1 MRALILAAGR
11 GSRMNS
17 LTDDHPK
24 CLIEF
29 RGKALLEWQ
38 LETLKEANITEIGI
52 VAGYKGELINPKEA
66 VIKFWNERWN
76 ETNMVAS
83 LACAEA
89 WLSENTC
96 IVCYSD
102 IIYKKDAIESLI
114 NCPAELA
121 ITYDPKWKELWEKRF
136 DNPLDD
142 AETFRL
148 NSGSVLSEIGGTP
161 TSLSEIEGQYMGLLR
176 ISPKA
181 WSEIKRVRESLD
193 TERFDNI
200 HMTDMLQMIIDKG
213 TIDIEALPYEQ
224 EWAEFDSPN
233 DLRYFPNLDG
243 AISNC

>member
-1 MRALILAAGR
+1 MKALILAAGR
-11 GSRMNS
+11 GSRMKA
-17 LTDDHPK
+17 LTDEHPK

-29 RGKALLEWQ
+29 RSKALLEWQ
-38 LETLKEANITEIGI
+38 IETLNEASITEIGI
-52 VAGYKGELINPKEA
+52 VVGYKGDLINPKDA
-66 VIKFWNERWN
+66 VTKFWNERWA

-83 LACAEA
+83 LACAES

-102 IIYKKDAIESLI
+102 IIYKKEAIELLI

-121 ITYDPKWKELWEKRF
+121 ITYDPKWRKLWEKRF

-148 NSGSVLSEIGGTP
+148 KSGNVLSEIGRKP

-181 WSEIKRVRESLD
+181 WSEIKRVRENLN

-200 HMTDMLQMIIDKG
+200 HMTDMLQLIIDEKV
-213 TIDIEALPYEQ
+213 IDIEALPYDQ

-233 DLRYFPNLDG
+233 DLRHFPNLDD
-243 AISNC
+243 AL